1 MDADDA
7 GLVAV
12 AEAIADRV
20 AVDWSSVHASVQR
33 PPDLRELQIIAAV
46 AEVHRQ
52 AGAPPS
58 GASFGDVLATVSVAP
73 PVSTATGGTPWGPL
87 IVLDRVGSGSFGT
100 VYRAR
105 DPTLD
110 HEVALK
116 RVRLSADSPRS
127 QAASI
132 VREGQLLARVRHE
145 NVITVHGALEINGE
159 VGIWMDFVHGRTLA
173 QIIRHDGPMSAQ
185 EAAVVGESLCRAL
198 AAVHQAGLI
207 HRDIKA
213 ANVMREE
220 RGRIVMLDFGAGTE
234 ASAEFPGASR
244 VAGTPLYM
252 APELFEGQAASVRS
266 DLYSLGVLL
275 FYLVTGEYPVWGH
288 SFAQIRD
295 AHTARSPRSLSD
307 LRPDLPEQFLRTV
320 DRALCPAPNDR
331 FPSAGAMLRE
341 LRGADHPQTSGA
353 ASPAIRIAALSIA
366 GASFGAMMLGAISSG
381 AFNLVLE
388 RGPFATDTP
397 WDWLIIGVRSTLVAV
412 ILFTFGSIAIAL
424 LWLIRQIL
432 VKVSTPAARLDRAL
446 ITRCKAAAA
455 SVGLNDTSTLA
466 SWLVGISASVLL
478 GAVWFFQPMFDAI
491 TSNVSTGP
499 LELFTVFSPARADY
513 QLRYR
518 SVFEWLVIGT
528 GAAWYA
534 VHRLAA
540 RRQQHLNAGL
550 IVAGAATMFL
560 ALVALDLPYRLIF
573 HSEFRVAEWKGHRC
587 YITGEDADNVQLFC
601 PALEIPRS
609 RVLLKQSGEVRQLD
623 TVESIFSHGSPPIVT
638 RSP

>member
-1 MDADDA
+1 VDADDP

-20 AVDWSSVHASVQR
+20 AVDWSSVHESADQA
-33 PPDLRELQIIAAV
+33 PDLRELQIIAAV

-52 AGAPPS
+52 AGAAPS

-73 PVSTATGGTPWGPL
+73 PVTTATSGTPWGPL
-87 IVLDRVGSGSFGT
+87 IVLDRVGSGAFGT
-100 VYRAR
+100 VFRAI

-159 VGIWMDFVHGRTLA
+159 VGIWMDFVRGRTLA
-173 QIIRHDGPMSAQ
+173 QIIRDDGPMSAQ

-213 ANVMREE
+213 ANVMREAG
-220 RGRIVMLDFGAGTE
+220 GRIVMLDFGAGTE
-234 ASAEFPGASR
+234 ASAEFAGASR

-252 APELFEGQAASVRS
+252 APELFERQAASVRS

-275 FYLVTGEYPVWGH
+275 FYLVTGEYPVSGH
-288 SFAQIRD
+288 SFAQIND
-295 AHTARSPRSLSD
+295 AHMARSRRSLSD
-307 LRPDLPEQFLRTV
+307 LRPDLPDHFIRTV

-331 FPSAGAMLRE
+331 FPSAGAMLRD
-341 LRGADHPQTSGA
+341 LRGADQPPAPGP
-353 ASPAIRIAALSIA
+353 ASPTIRVVALSIA
-366 GASFGAMMLGAISSG
+366 GAAFGAMMLGAISSG
-381 AFNLVLE
+381 AFNLVLQ

-397 WDWLIIGVRSTLVAV
+397 WDWLIVGVRSTLVTV

-424 LWLIRQIL
+424 LWLIRQIF
-432 VKVSTPAARLDRAL
+432 VKVSTLAARLDRAL
-446 ITRCKAAAA
+446 ITRGKAAAT

-478 GAVWFFQPMFDAI
+478 GAVWYFLPVLDAI
-491 TSNVSTGP
+491 TSNVSTDP
-499 LELFTVFSPARADY
+499 LEQFTVFSPALADY

-518 SVFEWLVIGT
+518 SVYEWLVIGT
-528 GAAWYA
+528 AAAWYA

-540 RRQQHLNAGL
+540 RRQQPINAGL

-601 PALEIPRS
+601 PALEVPRS

-623 TVESIFSHGSPPIVT
+623 TIESIFSHASPPIVT